1 MNNNLFFLIIST
13 ALLVLSVITVC
24 HAPII
29 NGAVG
34 NNDYMDEWNEDN
46 CKKRDDDYK
55 HDKDHDRY
63 NLEEVRG
70 YIDDKIAKRKITE
83 CKRHHLM
90 FSFEYVAFIVD
101 VVLGFICFILGFIH
115 YLEPGNKFEKV
126 SGIIGLISGIIIA
139 VLTIVYVAFS
149 ALIFNNEAI
158 RGESILY
165 PNKASYHWNGQK
177 YIHDYDEEKDEN
189 EDSDIKFIKFKDL
202 GKKQYNYDSEFYR
215 MSIDSTD
222 KNEYKNCQYALTS
235 SDISTQK
242 YYQNVDTTKLCE
254 YVWEPGSEPYQDS
267 TDNKFLYDRWLT
279 TIIFGVLITVC
290 GLCVGLFG
298 LLLFKNSANSAP
310 ESSPVPETVN
320 N

>member
-34 NNDYMDEWNEDN
+34 NNYYMDKWNEAN
-46 CKKRDDDYK
+46 CKLMDDKYK
-55 HDKDHDRY
+55 YEKDHDVY
-63 NLEEVRG
+63 NLEEVQG
-70 YIDDKIAKRKITE
+70 YIDDKIAKRRITE

-90 FSFEYVAFIVD
+90 FSFEYVAFIFD
-101 VVLGFICFILGFIH
+101 VVLGFICFFLGFIH

-126 SGIIGLISGIIIA
+126 SGMIGLISGIIIA
-139 VLTIVYVAFS
+139 VFTIVYVAFS

-158 RGESILY
+158 QGKSILY

-177 YIHDYDEEKDEN
+177 YIHDYDEEKAEN
-189 EDSDIKFIKFKDL
+189 EDTDIQLIKFKDL

-215 MSIDSTD
+215 MTIDSTN
-222 KNEYKNCQYALTS
+222 KNEYKNCQYRLTS
-235 SDISTQK
+235 SDISIQK
-242 YYQNVDTTKLCE
+242 NYLTDTTKSCE
-254 YVWEPGSEPYQDS
+254 YVWESGSETYQDS

>member
-34 NNDYMDEWNEDN
+34 KNVYMNNWNVAN
-46 CKKRDDDYK
+46 CKLMDDKYK
-55 HDKDHDRY
+55 YEKDHDVY
-63 NLEEVRG
+63 NLEEVQG
-70 YIDDKIAKRKITE
+70 YIDDKIAKRRITE

-90 FSFEYVAFIVD
+90 FSFEYVAFIFD
-101 VVLGFICFILGFIH
+101 VVLGFICFFLGFIH

-126 SGIIGLISGIIIA
+126 SGMIGLISGIIIA
-139 VLTIVYVAFS
+139 VFTIVYVAFS

-158 RGESILY
+158 QGKSILY

-177 YIHDYDEEKDEN
+177 YIHDYDEEKAEN
-189 EDSDIKFIKFKDL
+189 EDSDIKFVKFKDL

-222 KNEYKNCQYALTS
+222 KNEYKNCQYYLTS
-235 SDISTQK
+235 SDISIQK
-242 YYQNVDTTKLCE
+242 NYLTDTTKSCE
-254 YVWEPGSEPYQDS
+254 YVWESGSETYQGS

-298 LLLFKNSANSAP
+298 LLLFKNSPNSAP

>member
-34 NNDYMDEWNEDN
+34 KNVYMNNWNVAN
-46 CKKRDDDYK
+46 CKLMDDKYK
-55 HDKDHDRY
+55 YEKDHDVY
-63 NLEEVRG
+63 NLEEVQG
-70 YIDDKIAKRKITE
+70 YIDDKIAKRRITE

-90 FSFEYVAFIVD
+90 FSFEYVAFIFD
-101 VVLGFICFILGFIH
+101 VVLGFICFFLGFIH

-126 SGIIGLISGIIIA
+126 SGMIGLISGIIIA
-139 VLTIVYVAFS
+139 VFTIVYVAFS

-158 RGESILY
+158 QGKSILY

-177 YIHDYDEEKDEN
+177 YIHDYDEEKAEN

-222 KNEYKNCQYALTS
+222 KNEYRNCQYTPTS
-235 SDISTQK
+235 LDISTQK
-242 YYQNVDTTKLCE
+242 NYQIVDNTKLCE
-254 YVWEPGSEPYQDS
+254 YLWEAGSQPYQRS

-298 LLLFKNSANSAP
+298 LLLFKNSPNSAP

>member
-29 NGAVG
+29 NGA
-34 NNDYMDEWNEDN
+34 NLYMDGWSVAN
-46 CKKRDDDYK
+46 CKKMDDDYK
-55 HDKDHDRY
+55 HDKDHDVY

-70 YIDDKIAKRKITE
+70 YIDDKIAKRRITE

-90 FSFEYVAFIVD
+90 FSFEYVAFIFD
-101 VVLGFICFILGFIH
+101 VVLGFICFFLGFIH

-126 SGIIGLISGIIIA
+126 SGMIGLISGIIIA
-139 VLTIVYVAFS
+139 VFTIVYIAFS

-158 RGESILY
+158 QGKSILY

-177 YIHDYDEEKDEN
+177 YIHDYDEEKAEN

-215 MSIDSTD
+215 MTIDSAN
-222 KNEYKNCQYALTS
+222 KNEYINCQYSLTS

-242 YYQNVDTTKLCE
+242 NYLTDTTKSCE
-254 YVWEPGSEPYQDS
+254 YVWESGSETYQDS

-298 LLLFKNSANSAP
+298 LLLFKNSPNSAP

>member
-34 NNDYMDEWNEDN
+34 KNVYMNNWNVAN
-46 CKKRDDDYK
+46 CKLMDDKYK
-55 HDKDHDRY
+55 YEKDHDVY
-63 NLEEVRG
+63 NLEEVTG
-70 YIDDKIAKRKITE
+70 YIDDKIAKRRITE

-90 FSFEYVAFIVD
+90 FSFEYVAFIFD
-101 VVLGFICFILGFIH
+101 VVLGFICFFLGFIH

-126 SGIIGLISGIIIA
+126 SGMIGLISGIIIA
-139 VLTIVYVAFS
+139 VFTIVYVAFS

-158 RGESILY
+158 QGKSILY

-177 YIHDYDEEKDEN
+177 YIHDYDEEKAEN
-189 EDSDIKFIKFKDL
+189 EDTDIQLIKFKDL

-215 MSIDSTD
+215 MTIDSTN
-222 KNEYKNCQYALTS
+222 KNEYKNCQYRLTS
-235 SDISTQK
+235 SDISIQK
-242 YYQNVDTTKLCE
+242 NYLTDTTKSCE
-254 YVWEPGSEPYQDS
+254 YVWESGSETYQDS

-298 LLLFKNSANSAP
+298 LLLFKNSPNSAP

>member
-34 NNDYMDEWNEDN
+34 KNVYMNNWNVAN
-46 CKKRDDDYK
+46 CKLMDDKYK
-55 HDKDHDRY
+55 YEKDHDVY
-63 NLEEVRG
+63 NLEEVTG
-70 YIDDKIAKRKITE
+70 YIDDKIAKRRITE

-90 FSFEYVAFIVD
+90 FSFEYVAFIFD
-101 VVLGFICFILGFIH
+101 VVLGFICFFLGFIH

-126 SGIIGLISGIIIA
+126 SGMIGLISGIIIA
-139 VLTIVYVAFS
+139 VFTIVYVAFS

-158 RGESILY
+158 RGKSILY

-177 YIHDYDEEKDEN
+177 YIHDYDEEKAEN
-189 EDSDIKFIKFKDL
+189 EDTDIQLIKFKDL

-215 MSIDSTD
+215 MTIDSTN
-222 KNEYKNCQYALTS
+222 KNEYKNCQYRLTS
-235 SDISTQK
+235 SDISIQK
-242 YYQNVDTTKLCE
+242 NYLTDTTKSCE
-254 YVWEPGSEPYQDS
+254 YVWESGSETYQDS

>member
-34 NNDYMDEWNEDN
+34 NNHYMDKWSVAN
-46 CKKRDDDYK
+46 CKKMDDDYK
-55 HDKDHDRY
+55 HDKDHDVY

-70 YIDDKIAKRKITE
+70 YIDDKIAKRRITE

-90 FSFEYVAFIVD
+90 FSFEYVAFIFD
-101 VVLGFICFILGFIH
+101 VVLGFICFFLGFIH

-126 SGIIGLISGIIIA
+126 SGMIGLISGIIIA
-139 VLTIVYVAFS
+139 VFTIVYVAFS
-149 ALIFNNEAI
+149 AVIFNNEAI
-158 RGESILY
+158 QGKSILY

-177 YIHDYDEEKDEN
+177 YIHDYDEEKAEN
-189 EDSDIKFIKFKDL
+189 EDTDIQLIKFKDL

-215 MSIDSTD
+215 MTIDSAN
-222 KNEYKNCQYALTS
+222 KNEYINCQYSLTS

-242 YYQNVDTTKLCE
+242 NYLTDTTKSCE
-254 YVWEPGSEPYQDS
+254 YVWVPGSETYQGS

>member
-63 NLEEVRG
+63 NLEEVQG

-90 FSFEYVAFIVD
+90 FSFEYVAFIFD
-101 VVLGFICFILGFIH
+101 VVLGFICFFLGFIH

-126 SGIIGLISGIIIA
+126 SGMIGLISGIIIA
-139 VLTIVYVAFS
+139 VFTIVYVAFS

-158 RGESILY
+158 QGKSILY

-177 YIHDYDEEKDEN
+177 YIHDYDEEKAKN
-189 EDSDIKFIKFKDL
+189 EDTDIQLIKFKDL

-215 MSIDSTD
+215 MTIDSAN
-222 KNEYKNCQYALTS
+222 KNEYINCQYSLTS

-242 YYQNVDTTKLCE
+242 NYLTDTTKSCE
-254 YVWEPGSEPYQDS
+254 YVWVPGSEPYQDS

>member
-34 NNDYMDEWNEDN
+34 KNVYMNNWNVAN
-46 CKKRDDDYK
+46 CKLMDDKYK
-55 HDKDHDRY
+55 YEKDHDVY
-63 NLEEVRG
+63 NLEEVTG
-70 YIDDKIAKRKITE
+70 YIDDKIAKRRITE

-90 FSFEYVAFIVD
+90 FSFEYVAFIFD
-101 VVLGFICFILGFIH
+101 VVLGFICFFLGFIH

-126 SGIIGLISGIIIA
+126 SGMIGLISGIIIA
-139 VLTIVYVAFS
+139 VFTIVYVAFS

-158 RGESILY
+158 QGKSILY

-177 YIHDYDEEKDEN
+177 YIHDYDEEKAEN
-189 EDSDIKFIKFKDL
+189 EDTDIQLIKFKDL

-222 KNEYKNCQYALTS
+222 KNEYKNCQYRLTS
-235 SDISTQK
+235 SDISIQK
-242 YYQNVDTTKLCE
+242 NYLTDTTKSCE
-254 YVWEPGSEPYQDS
+254 YVWESGSETYQDS

>member
-1 MNNNLFFLIIST
+1 M
-13 ALLVLSVITVC
+13 
-24 HAPII
+24 
-29 NGAVG
+29 
-34 NNDYMDEWNEDN
+34 
-46 CKKRDDDYK
+46 KKK
-55 HDKDHDRY
+55 
-63 NLEEVRG
+63 
-70 YIDDKIAKRKITE
+70 T
-83 CKRHHLM
+83 
-90 FSFEYVAFIVD
+90 
-101 VVLGFICFILGFIH
+101 GF
-115 YLEPGNKFEKV
+115 
-126 SGIIGLISGIIIA
+126 IGLITGIITTVI
-139 VLTIVYVAFS
+139 TIVYVAFS

-158 RGESILY
+158 QGKSILY